1 VSYFIGRCS
10 VCLAH
15 MAVEKVQPQER
26 KEEEETRLIMYP
38 IF

>member
-1 VSYFIGRCS
+1 
-10 VCLAH
+10 